1 MYTELK
7 TMQAIPQQAETS
19 KQINSA
25 DEVIVLPNREDEGFT
40 SNQLGYHLRNL
51 NVPIFKHDTN
61 YLDGVEGTGFSD
73 DSDTDPHFDVPL
85 NSESDSSSDFSD
97 EENVRPK
104 KIFENLENKTCENK
118 PDPRKPRPK

>member
-1 MYTELK
+1 
-7 TMQAIPQQAETS
+7 MQAIPLQAETS

-61 YLDGVEGTGFSD
+61 YLDGVEDTGFSD
-73 DSDTDPHFDVPL
+73 DSDADPHFDVPL
-85 NSESDSSSDFSD
+85 NSESDRS
-97 EENVRPK
+97 
-104 KIFENLENKTCENK
+104 
-118 PDPRKPRPK
+118 